1 MLLRLL
7 QNGKK
12 YSINELSN
20 IIEVSPRMIREYKSE
35 LELAGIY
42 IESIR
47 GRYGGYYLNQDIKL
61 SDNMDKSKSIPI
73 DNKEY
78 FNLISKSINNRNKC
92 YIEYYSKEHDK
103 MTKRVIR
110 PYEIIVLDNEWG
122 GYLYSSLEEA
132 FQTARFIGSDD
143 ELVEMIKHSHSAH
156 QAQKIAYL
164 NIDKQRDDWEIKQLD
179 IMEELLRLKVEQNPY
194 VLKKLLETKDYYIVK
209 DSPKDN
215 FWGWGENRDGDNHL
229 GKLWMKLREEYRN
242 NY

>member
-1 MLLRLL
+1 MTKLSNTIMLLRLL

-61 SDNMDKSKSIPI
+61 PDNIDKSKSIPI

-92 YIEYYSKEHDK
+92 YIEYYSKEHNK

-122 GYLYSSLEEA
+122 VAAFCENKQEIRHFYLKRIS
-132 FQTARFIGSDD
+132 
-143 ELVEMIKHSHSAH
+143 K
-156 QAQKIAYL
+156 
-164 NIDKQRDDWEIKQLD
+164 LD
-179 IMEELLRLKVEQNPY
+179 
-194 VLKKLLETKDYYIVK
+194 VL
-209 DSPKDN
+209 
-215 FWGWGENRDGDNHL
+215 DG
-229 GKLWMKLREEYRN
+229 KF
-242 NY
+242 